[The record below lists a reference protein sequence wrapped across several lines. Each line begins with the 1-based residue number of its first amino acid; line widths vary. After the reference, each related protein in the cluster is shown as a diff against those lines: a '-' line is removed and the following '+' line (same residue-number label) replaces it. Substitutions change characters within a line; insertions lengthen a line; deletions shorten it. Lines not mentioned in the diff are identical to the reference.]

1 MRPGLVAVI
10 ALVAAALGGLVV
22 LVGAN
27 TLGLGDAGDTV
38 VLTAPEEDDAG
49 SANGSA
55 APASVKPLLGNGF
68 DPAAIYRR
76 RSPGVITIYSIF
88 DERPTQG
95 SEHAAQGS
103 GFVVSPQGY
112 VLTSA
117 HVITSAGDAQ
127 PTRAAKRV
135 YVAFRDGDR
144 VEGEIVGFD
153 LNDDVGVLKLDPAD
167 HSLTPVPL
175 GDSSKVVVGEP
186 VAAIGSPFGNTDS
199 LAVGVVSSNRR
210 SIPSLTSRFNV
221 VDAIQTDAPIT
232 HGNSGGPCSTP
243 RGRVIGI
250 NAQIRSDSGDSEGV
264 GFAIP
269 INAAR
274 RSMTQLIE
282 NGRVAYAYVGV
293 TAGTLTPTLADR
305 FDYSVDRGAVVESI
319 AAGSPGLR
327 AGLRCGRVSEV
338 FRGLEFK
345 KGGDVIVAIDG
356 RPRRQRGRPRQD
368 RQRATGAGAA
378 VHLRGHARRQ
388 AAVDRGPAGRATR
401 ARPPSTPAARRASAR
416 RFSCRNL
423 RESLQL

>member
-1 MRPGLVAVI
+1 MRPGQVAVI
-10 ALVAAALGGLVV
+10 ALLAAALGGLIAV
-22 LVGAN
+22 A
-27 TLGLGDAGDTV
+27 GDALLGEGDGGDTV
-38 VLTAPEEDDAG
+38 VLTSPRDAG
-49 SANGSA
+49 DADDSAS
-55 APASVKPLLGNGF
+55 PASAKPLLGNGF

-76 RSPGVITIYSIF
+76 RSPGVVTIYSIF
-88 DERPTQG
+88 EERPSQD
-95 SEHAAQGS
+95 EDHAAQGS

-117 HVITSAGDAQ
+117 HVISSAGEARA
-127 PTRAAKRV
+127 TRAARQV

-144 VEGEIVGFD
+144 VEAEIVGFD

-167 HSLTPVPL
+167 HALTPVPL

-232 HGNSGGPCSTP
+232 HGNSGGPLIDA

-250 NAQIRSDSGDSEGV
+250 NAQIRSESGDSEGV

-274 RSMTQLIE
+274 RSMKQLIE
-282 NGRVAYAYVGV
+282 DGRVAYAYVGV

-305 FDYSVDRGAVVESI
+305 FDYPIKRGAVVERI

-327 AGLRCGRVSEV
+327 AGLRCGRETEA

-356 RPRRQRGRPRQD
+356 RPVKSADDLVRIVSERLEPGQQSIFEVFRDGKRKAIAVRLGERPR
-368 RQRATGAGAA
+368 
-378 VHLRGHARRQ
+378 
-388 AAVDRGPAGRATR
+388 GPTVNAC
-401 ARPPSTPAARRASAR
+401 S
-416 RFSCRNL
+416 
-423 RESLQL
+423 